1 MLDVNHLYCERNQG
15 LLFDA
20 LSFSLMPGTVLQI
33 KGPNGAGKTTLLRI
47 LCGLF
52 SEFEGEVVWDLEKH
66 PLYLGHK
73 PAVKDSLT
81 VAENLNWLCE
91 LQQCIPGSDQIDKA
105 LSEVGLRA
113 YKDVLAGQLSEGQRK
128 RVSLARLYLIDSPVW
143 LLDEPFSAID
153 VEGISKLED
162 RMRGYVD
169 SGGSIILTSHQ
180 AVDIGHDVGEIHLSG
195 APSCS

>member
-1 MLDVNHLYCERNQG
+1 MLEVNHLYCERNQG

-20 LSFSLMPGTVLQI
+20 LSFSLKPGQVVQI

-52 SEFEGEVVWDLEKH
+52 GEFEGDVLWDLEKH

-73 PAVKDSLT
+73 AGVKDLLT
-81 VAENLNWLCE
+81 VAENLSWLCE
-91 LQQCIPGSDQIDKA
+91 LQLCYPNSDQLQNA
-105 LSEVGLRA
+105 LSEVGLLA
-113 YKDVLAGQLSEGQRK
+113 YQDVMAGQLSEGQRK
-128 RVSLARLYLIDSPVW
+128 RVNLARLYLIDSPVW

-162 RMRGYVD
+162 RMRRYVED
-169 SGGSIILTSHQ
+169 GGSIILTSHQ
-180 AVDIGHDVGEIHLSG
+180 AVNIGHDIIALELKGVQ
-195 APSCS
+195 SC